1 MIELTKLN
9 NEKYYM
15 NCDLI
20 EIIEQIPD
28 TLISMTNGKKYYA
41 LESAEEVI
49 SKISEYRKALYANC
63 NMKHRHKVNHL
74 PAAEDIKTE
83 INSTKENQV

>member
-9 NEKYYM
+9 YEKYYM

-28 TLISMTNGKKYYA
+28 TLITMTTGKKYYA
-41 LESAEEVI
+41 LETPGEILGKIKDYKKSVIENCSLQKKQKTQPPREATEE
-49 SKISEYRKALYANC
+49 K
-63 NMKHRHKVNHL
+63 
-74 PAAEDIKTE
+74 
-83 INSTKENQV
+83 

>member
-9 NEKYYM
+9 YEKYYM

-28 TLISMTNGKKYYA
+28 TLITMTTGKKYYA
-41 LESAEEVI
+41 LETPEEI
-49 SKISEYRKALYANC
+49 IAKIKEYKKSLFENCGLSKQ
-63 NMKHRHKVNHL
+63 
-74 PAAEDIKTE
+74 KTHPQK
-83 INSTKENQV
+83 KEE

>member
-9 NEKYYM
+9 YEKYYM

-28 TLISMTNGKKYYA
+28 TLITMTTGKKYYA
-41 LESAEEVI
+41 LETPQEII
-49 SKISEYRKALYANC
+49 SKIMEYKKSVVESCSLNK
-63 NMKHRHKVNHL
+63 KHKPR
-74 PAAEDIKTE
+74 PQREE
-83 INSTKENQV
+83 KEE

>member
-9 NEKYYM
+9 YEKYYM

-28 TLISMTNGKKYYA
+28 TLITMTTGKKYYA
-41 LESAEEVI
+41 LETPQEIIE
-49 SKISEYRKALYANC
+49 KIKEYKKSLVESYSLNRK
-63 NMKHRHKVNHL
+63 HKSH
-74 PAAEDIKTE
+74 PQQEA
-83 INSTKENQV
+83 KEQ